1 MNLALFTD
9 HCSKICQTIVDEAR
23 NKCLIASVNLS
34 IRFLDKRHPEFVL
47 SRARAENKRFVA
59 RVARKSVVNENV
71 APHGVLEETQDVD
84 SV

>member
-9 HCSKICQTIVDEAR
+9 HCSKIRQTVIDEAG

-47 SRARAENKRFVA
+47 SRARSKNKRFVA
-59 RVARKSVVNENV
+59 GVARKSVVNEDV
-71 APHGVLEETQDVD
+71 APQGVLEEA
-84 SV
+84 